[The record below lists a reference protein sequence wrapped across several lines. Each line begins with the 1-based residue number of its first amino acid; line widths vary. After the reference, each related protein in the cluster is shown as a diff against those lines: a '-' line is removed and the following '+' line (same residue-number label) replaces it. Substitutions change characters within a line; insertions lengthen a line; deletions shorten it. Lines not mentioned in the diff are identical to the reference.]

1 VPTATSLHDTL
12 YRALVD
18 LQGGPTTNAKHG
30 LLHDLDRLFS
40 LQSSKLHLFAAI
52 ALLYAA
58 VEGIEAVGLWYAKRW
73 AE

>member
-1 VPTATSLHDTL
+1 
-12 YRALVD
+12 
-18 LQGGPTTNAKHG
+18 
-30 LLHDLDRLFS
+30 
-40 LQSSKLHLFAAI
+40 LHLFAAI